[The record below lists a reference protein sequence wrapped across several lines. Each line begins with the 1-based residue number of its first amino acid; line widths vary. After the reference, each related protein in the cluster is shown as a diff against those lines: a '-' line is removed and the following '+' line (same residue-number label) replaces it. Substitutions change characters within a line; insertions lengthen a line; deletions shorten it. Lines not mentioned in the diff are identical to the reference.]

1 MPLLASP
8 APFLLVLLLF
18 LLPLPPCQP
27 ESQRGDPSGA
37 PYLPSVSPSMFP
49 SSFAP
54 STTSSSRNVTGK
66 CDNVPVCQPGI
77 LLPVWKPLRPG
88 LGDQVARAV
97 VYFVSL
103 MYMFLGVSIIA
114 DRFMASIEVI
124 TSQVRTRDTPK
135 IEDNRKDYKL
145 IKKLRNPDALV
156 LEVWTQTQQKIK
168 FWSLQTEPEVKDTTT
183 RMTFYISGRR
193 YFTL

>member
-124 TSQVRTRDTPK
+124 TSQVRTRVMF
-135 IEDNRKDYKL
+135 NYLNKL
-145 IKKLRNPDALV
+145 I
-156 LEVWTQTQQKIK
+156 
-168 FWSLQTEPEVKDTTT
+168 
-183 RMTFYISGRR
+183 
-193 YFTL
+193 